1 MISTGNEQIT
11 VKDRGCDITYNKGTI
26 MAGFMGLRGMET
38 KNPHDMMRE
47 RRNEHRYEVQSE
59 LAGQEKRSREKVH
72 EILKEQSGN
81 MSAFSAT
88 PTATERGDCENISML
103 KVSAIM
109 SGRVA
114 VLEFD
119 DTLLTVRGIFSSVHF
134 RHLPVVDKE
143 GAVIGII
150 SDRDFLRIVSPFYGT
165 VNEQTR
171 DVEIMNRKVGMIM
184 TRTPI
189 CADTGVTIAEAVKL
203 MNGKHI
209 SCLPVVLPGTRILQ
223 GIVTWKDV
231 VRAFCPHCFNHKD
244 SARLRTGVHINPEST
259 ESARLKTKSA
269 ESARLRVESQADKPN
284 RYSDRDAER
293 LKRSHTAIDRTR
305 PLPQEAEHN
314 PSRRES
320 SESGN
325 VAPQTHNAGATETE

>member
-1 MISTGNEQIT
+1 
-11 VKDRGCDITYNKGTI
+11 

-38 KNPHDMMRE
+38 KNPHDMVRG
-47 RRNEHRYEVQSE
+47 RRNEHRCEVQNE

-72 EILKEQSGN
+72 EILKEQSGD
-81 MSAFSAT
+81 MSAYNAA
-88 PTATERGDCENISML
+88 PACAARGDCASVSQL
-103 KVSAIM
+103 KVSEIM

-119 DTLLTVRGIFSSVHF
+119 DTLLTVRGIFASVHF
-134 RHLPVVDKE
+134 RHLPVVDKD

-171 DVEIMNRKVGMIM
+171 DIEIMNRKVGMIM
-184 TRTPI
+184 TRHPL
-189 CADTGVTIAEAVKL
+189 CVDTGVTIAEAVKL
-203 MNGKHI
+203 MNHRHI
-209 SCLPVVLPGTRILQ
+209 SCLPVVLPGTKTLQ

-231 VRAFCPHCFNHKD
+231 VRAFCPHCFSHRD
-244 SARLRTGVHINPEST
+244 SGRLREGVHINPEST
-259 ESARLKTKSA
+259 ESARLKAKSA
-269 ESARLRVESQADKPN
+269 ESARLRATACQTDRPN

-305 PLPQEAEHN
+305 PLPPDAERN
-314 PSRRES
+314 PARRGS
-320 SESGN
+320 SETERIS
-325 VAPQTHNAGATETE
+325 PQPHHTEATDTE